1 MDLCIITI
9 QAEVSGT
16 IGGVS
21 THVKELSNILKKYGH
36 RVVVICPSHPEYP
49 DRDYQEIFDDV
60 LYFCIGK
67 TSLETKTAIW
77 NQASID
83 IFAKLRQKY
92 DFKLIFSEGIAAQG
106 IIRSSH
112 FGDIP
117 SFCFLHNF
125 GVTHFYNILKE
136 VDSFTSL
143 LYYSCITIP
152 RLIVRI
158 LKDEIPTYKACS
170 TVLSCS
176 THNAMRL
183 RKFYRV
189 RERSILLIPNWINTV
204 EFAPNPESRELGR
217 KHWNLQSNS
226 LVFLLVGSLYLPK
239 GFQVAIKS
247 FGKFLKNNGDAVL
260 LIAGNGRHKNDLKY
274 LASKLGLIDGHHI
287 RFLGEV
293 HRSKLPLLY
302 NAADIFLMPSL
313 FLEVLPYTL
322 LEAMSCGLPF
332 IGSRLGGVR
341 EAAGDVGI
349 LIRPGDHRAMA
360 EAMADLARNHEKR
373 KNLGSLGRKRVEKL
387 FSQKATFP
395 VIHQLMQRLT

>member
-9 QAEVSGT
+9 QAEISGT

-21 THVKELSNILKKYGH
+21 THVKELSNILIKYGH
-36 RVVVICPSHPEYP
+36 RVVVICPSHPNYP
-49 DRDYQEIFDDV
+49 DRDYQKIFDDV
-60 LYFCIGK
+60 LYFCVGN
-67 TSLETKTAIW
+67 TSLETKTALW
-77 NQASID
+77 NQASI
-83 IFAKLRQKY
+83 IAFTKLAQIY
-92 DFKLIFSEGIAAQG
+92 DFQLVFSEGIAAEA
-106 IIRSSH
+106 IIRNSH
-112 FGDIP
+112 FNNIP

-125 GVTHFYNILKE
+125 GVTHFYNVLKE
-136 VDSFTSL
+136 VNNLSSL
-143 LYYSCITIP
+143 LYYFSITMP
-152 RLIVRI
+152 RLFVKI
-158 LKDEIPTYKACS
+158 LRNEIPTYRACS
-170 TVLSCS
+170 LLLSCS
-176 THNAMRL
+176 KHNAERL

-189 RERSILLIPNWINTV
+189 RERSILVIPNWINTE
-204 EFAPNPESRELGR
+204 EFSPNSESRELGR
-217 KHWNLQSNS
+217 KYWNLQSDE

-239 GFQVAIKS
+239 GFQIAIKS
-247 FGKFLKNNGDAVL
+247 FCRFLENNEDALL
-260 LIAGNGRHKNDLKY
+260 LIVGSGRHKNVLKH

-293 HRSKLPLLY
+293 HRSKLPLIY
-302 NAADIFLMPSL
+302 NSADIFLIPSL

-332 IGSRLGGVR
+332 IGSRLGGIR

-387 FSQKATFP
+387 FSQKATYP
-395 VIHQLMQRLT
+395 AIYQLLQRLT